1 MTDNPFLKGKV
12 PARYISET
20 PIILSPMGRPYF
32 DANGKPLESMALRKG
47 DTLYINEGEARGES
61 WWHDP
66 QRNKES
72 LRLGSGKR
80 VLPEHAGLSA
90 EEHEFLG
97 YEFHGG
103 RPDFAEILPEGQTEI
118 PVQVADPSQ
127 ATTLSSIL
135 APMIE
140 AGDATEAARD
150 AEGV

>member
-1 MTDNPFLKGKV
+1 MADNPYLKGKV

-20 PIILSPMGRPYF
+20 PITLSSMGKPYF
-32 DANGKPLESMALRKG
+32 DANGKPLESLALRKG

-66 QRNKES
+66 RREKES
-72 LRLGSGKR
+72 LRLGSGKK
-80 VLPEHAGLSA
+80 VLPEHADCTA
-90 EEHEFLG
+90 EEWEQLG
-97 YEFHGG
+97 YEHHGVRG
-103 RPDFAEILPEGQTEI
+103 DFEEILPEGQEE
-118 PVQVADPSQ
+118 PPMQVIDPDQ

-140 AGDATEAARD
+140 EGDATEAAHA

>member
-1 MTDNPFLKGKV
+1 MGK
-12 PARYISET
+12 
-20 PIILSPMGRPYF
+20 PYF
-32 DANGKPLESMALRKG
+32 DADGKPLESLALRKG

-66 QRNKES
+66 ARNKES

-80 VLPEHAGLSA
+80 VLPEHADRT
-90 EEHEFLG
+90 EEWEQLG
-97 YEFHGG
+97 YEHHGG
-103 RPDFAEILPEGQTEI
+103 RSDFEEILPEGQEE
-118 PVQVADPSQ
+118 PPMQVIDPSQ

-140 AGDATEAARD
+140 AGDETEAARE

>member
-20 PIILSPMGRPYF
+20 PIVLAPFGKPYF
-32 DANGKPLESMALRKG
+32 DANGKPLESLALRKG

-61 WWHDP
+61 WLHDP
-66 QRNKES
+66 QRVKES

-90 EEHEFLG
+90 DEHEQIG

-103 RPDFAEILPEGQTEI
+103 RGDFEEILPEGQTEI

-127 ATTLSSIL
+127 ISTLSEL
-135 APMIE
+135 VAPMIV
-140 AGDATEAARD
+140 AGDATQAAYE
-150 AEGV
+150 AEGA